1 MYKLHSLLE
10 KEMVIEAGNEH
21 TCWFGIEEEMII
33 EETNEHKCIYAWE

>member
-1 MYKLHSLLE
+1 
-10 KEMVIEAGNEH
+10 MVIEAGNEH